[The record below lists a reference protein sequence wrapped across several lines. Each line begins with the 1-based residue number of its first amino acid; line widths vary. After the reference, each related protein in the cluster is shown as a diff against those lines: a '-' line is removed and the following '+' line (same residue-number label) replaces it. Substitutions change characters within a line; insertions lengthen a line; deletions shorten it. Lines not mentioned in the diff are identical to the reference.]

1 MNEELL
7 EVFLKEDC
15 DKHAQSVL
23 LTAIRAKGGTA
34 VVEDFTF
41 NRFNVRL
48 DFSADEAVVDDDL
61 NPADGECRLPLAS
74 FSERVAAV
82 VAAS

>member
-7 EVFLKEDC
+7 ELFLKEDC
-15 DKHAQSVL
+15 DQHAQTVL

-48 DFSADEAVVDDDL
+48 DFIANEAVIDDDL
-61 NPADGECRLPLAS
+61 NPADGECRLPLTS
-74 FSERVAAV
+74 FSERVVAV
-82 VAAS
+82 ATVT